1 MGRKFKNMQTPE
13 EQYAASRRST
23 PQQTP
28 AAMLQRADEAR
39 RKADEL
45 NTKGVLEGTYEQH
58 RAEIQRLRDES
69 WDYGVRG
76 RRARREEQE
85 AAERKKRSWFRR

>member
-45 NTKGVLEGTYEQH
+45 NTQSILNGTYDQN
-58 RAEIQRLRDES
+58 RREIKRLQDES
-69 WDYGVRG
+69 WAYGVRG

-85 AAERKKRSWFRR
+85 AAERKKRRWF